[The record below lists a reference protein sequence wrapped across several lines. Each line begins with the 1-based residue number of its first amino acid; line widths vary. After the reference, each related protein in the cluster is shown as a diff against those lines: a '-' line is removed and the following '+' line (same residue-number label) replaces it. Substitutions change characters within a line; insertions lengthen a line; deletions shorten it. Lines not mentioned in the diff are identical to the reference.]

1 MSTIKRLIFAPKNN
15 GCGADDDKFLTLAF
29 QHGEVLSLEEFQLA
43 WGRVGGEHFAN
54 YELRVMDL
62 ERTCF
67 EVCPHCENEVEL
79 LTEFRVQFCPACGH
93 AIVPCNLCFP
103 DHTNCKDCNLC
114 KIADFLDRDIS
125 KKSEFIRRLKQEIA
139 LAEQSKDEG
148 NVLDLR
154 VARMPY
160 DAIKDNE
167 VFSLDELDEV
177 WDFIRG
183 SGEWYVDIYENIK
196 GDNRAEFTDY
206 AVTSDTINK

>member
-1 MSTIKRLIFAPKNN
+1 MSTMKRLCFAPKNN
-15 GCGADDDKFLTLAF
+15 GCGADEDKYLTTAF
-29 QHGEVLSLEEFQLA
+29 QQGEVLSLEDFQLA
-43 WGRVGGEHFAN
+43 WNRCGGEHFAG

-79 LTEFRVQFCPACGH
+79 LTEWRVQFCPACGH

-103 DHTNCKDCNLC
+103 DHTNCKDCTLC
-114 KIADFLDRDIS
+114 QIADFLDRDLD